1 MHHFSLQPFAMLSPQ
16 PEVSSISDVERD
28 TGVAKETLRVWER
41 RYAFPQPL
49 RDVHGERVYPLDQV
63 QKLRLVQRLLDLGCR
78 PGKIMQLDHASLS
91 QMAQERCGQ
100 AAPNEDASPTLQRY
114 LAMIKAHQMPELRQQ
129 LAQLQLQIGIEGLVR
144 ELLAPL
150 TTRVGLAWASELA
163 VYEEH
168 LYTESVQTVLHN
180 ALFALSQ
187 HRGAA
192 SGSPRVL
199 LTTVPQEQHAL
210 GLLMAETMLSLHGAH
225 CISLGVQTPIS
236 EIVAAAASQRADI
249 VALSFSSA
257 IPLRDTLRSLDE
269 LRARLPATI
278 EIWAG
283 GSRAN
288 EGRRKIAPPLAQV
301 LDLDGVAAS
310 LERWRLAKP

>member
-1 MHHFSLQPFAMLSPQ
+1 MQPIPMPI
-16 PEVSSISDVERD
+16 PHTEVSSISDVERD

-49 RDVHGERVYPLDQV
+49 RDVHGERVYPADQV
-63 QKLRLVQRLLDLGCR
+63 RKLRLVQRLLDLGCR
-78 PGKIMQLDHASLS
+78 PGKIMQLDHDSLS
-91 QMAQERCGQ
+91 RMAQERAGAAAAQ
-100 AAPNEDASPTLQRY
+100 PAAPPALHAY

-129 LAQLQLQIGIEGLVR
+129 LAKLQLQMGIERLVR
-144 ELLAPL
+144 EVIAPL
-150 TTRVGLAWASELA
+150 TAAVGQAWASGALA

-187 HRGAA
+187 HRAA
-192 SGSPRVL
+192 APGTPRVL
-199 LTTVPQEQHAL
+199 LTTVPQELHGL
-210 GLLMAETMLSLHGAH
+210 GLLMAETMFTLHGAH
-225 CISLGVQTPIS
+225 CMSLGVQTPVS
-236 EIVAAAASQRADI
+236 EIVAAVASQRADI

-257 IPLRDTLRSLDE
+257 ISLRDALRSLEE
-269 LRARLPATI
+269 LHRRLPATV

-288 EGRRKIAPPLAQV
+288 EGSRKISQAQV
-301 LDLDGVAAS
+301 LDLDGIAAG
-310 LERWRLAKP
+310 LERWRLARQ